1 MTKEE
6 IYSRLTQVFREALED
21 DTLKLRPETTA
32 DDVDA
37 WDSLSHVQLIVAA
50 EQDFGVRFT
59 SREIMKWRNVGEWV
73 ECIEG
78 KTSN

>member
-6 IYSRLTQVFREALED
+6 IYSRLTQVFREVLED
-21 DTLKLRPETTA
+21 DTLELLPETTA

-73 ECIEG
+73 ECIEA